1 MLLRATGE
9 ASPGNTVSFLGRR
22 ITNKGDHFDISLDD
36 EYVDNI
42 FHEMKLNKC
51 NPPTTAGSTTGK
63 AIIEDEQLLDQQE
76 HQQWSINNFDDLS
89 ENYNGWHT
97 PGQTSATQRKNLQEF
112 QQPTI
117 KDQKKVWH
125 LVRYPAGTKDYKFS
139 IRPTIKLYDKTP
151 QQPDLN
157 IYVDSDWA
165 GCHQTRR
172 STTGSVTELLGTC
185 IHLGSETQ
193 GVVALSSAEAEFYAI
208 STGAQE
214 ALYVRNF
221 IMEALHT
228 KRVNVRIHTDSSA
241 GKSMATRQGVSKR
254 ARNIVLK
261 FIFIQDLTHGG
272 VVSLHKIPTKD
283 NPADILTKYV
293 TAEVLRWLIYS
304 TGINTRWNKAT
315 AGITSTTSMY
325 VTSIRPAYRHQAV
338 WLAMVKQTAA
348 AILNFLTHL
357 VILNKHKRT
366 TSWSITSCSH
376 IVYMYYIYGYLY
388 EPYRH
393 LYPHRFLRGLAGLDI
408 SLIFVWRHFSE
419 KDIWKDVGHQFEE
432 TRSISFV
439 ISCHFVNI
447 SVSVAIVAVSSS
459 DRI

>member
-1 MLLRATGE
+1 
-9 ASPGNTVSFLGRR
+9 
-22 ITNKGDHFDISLDD
+22 
-36 EYVDNI
+36 
-42 FHEMKLNKC
+42 
-51 NPPTTAGSTTGK
+51 
-63 AIIEDEQLLDQQE
+63 
-76 HQQWSINNFDDLS
+76 
-89 ENYNGWHT
+89 
-97 PGQTSATQRKNLQEF
+97 
-112 QQPTI
+112 
-117 KDQKKVWH
+117 
-125 LVRYPAGTKDYKFS
+125 
-139 IRPTIKLYDKTP
+139 
-151 QQPDLN
+151 LN

-172 STTGSVTELLGTC
+172 STTGFVIELLGTC

-304 TGINTRWNKAT
+304 TGINTR
-315 AGITSTTSMY
+315 
-325 VTSIRPAYRHQAV
+325 
-338 WLAMVKQTAA
+338 
-348 AILNFLTHL
+348 
-357 VILNKHKRT
+357 
-366 TSWSITSCSH
+366 
-376 IVYMYYIYGYLY
+376 
-388 EPYRH
+388 
-393 LYPHRFLRGLAGLDI
+393 
-408 SLIFVWRHFSE
+408 
-419 KDIWKDVGHQFEE
+419 
-432 TRSISFV
+432 
-439 ISCHFVNI
+439 
-447 SVSVAIVAVSSS
+447 
-459 DRI
+459 